1 MIRTRQLLVLA
12 VLMVVMTAPVMA
24 ITIKLA
30 SVAPEQSPWG
40 TALNRLALEWG
51 RISNGR
57 VDVRIYHN
65 GIAGNE
71 DDIIRKMRI
80 NQLQA
85 GVFTSAGMKSIAPEA
100 FALSVPFLIREEDE
114 LRHVLQ
120 EVQPE
125 LDAAFQANRMHA
137 LAWSRAGWVHFFSK
151 EPVTYPQDL
160 KEQRL
165 AADPNDQELLQAF
178 RIMGYRPIPM
188 PQNELLTSLN
198 SGLVDAFYTSPLVAA
213 GFQWFGLAPH
223 MLNLK
228 VAPFLGVIVI
238 SDTAWR
244 RIPEDIKPQLLRSAA
259 NVALQI
265 EDQVLQLEEQAIDLM
280 EENGLMIGRLSEA
293 EQQVW
298 IEDFEEHSTQ
308 IMEDVFHPEM
318 TARIQSILSEYRSR

>member
-1 MIRTRQLLVLA
+1 
-12 VLMVVMTAPVMA
+12 MVVMTAPVMA

-40 TALNRLALEWG
+40 NALNRLAQEWG
-51 RISNGR
+51 RISGGQ

-85 GVFTSAGMKSIAPEA
+85 GVFTSSGMKSLAPEA
-100 FALSVPFLIREEDE
+100 FALSVPFLIRGEDE
-114 LRHVLQ
+114 LRYVLE

-125 LDAAFQANRMHA
+125 LDAAFENNRMHA
-137 LAWSRAGWVHFFSK
+137 LAWSRAGWIQFFSR
-151 EPVTYPQDL
+151 EPVTTPDDL
-160 KEQRL
+160 KSQRL

-178 RIMGYRPIPM
+178 RIMGYRPTPM

-213 GFQWFGLAPH
+213 GYQWFGLAPH
-223 MLNLK
+223 LLDLK

-238 SDTAWR
+238 SDNAWR
-244 RIPEDIKPQLLRSAA
+244 RIPNNIKPQLLEAA
-259 NVALQI
+259 ADVAIQI
-265 EDQVLQLEEQAIDLM
+265 EDQVLELEEQALELM
-280 EENGLMIGRLSEA
+280 EDNGLSIERLSDA
-293 EQQVW
+293 EKRVW
-298 IEDFEEHSTQ
+298 IDDFERYSDQ
-308 IMEDVFHPEM
+308 IMAEVFHPQM
-318 TARIQSILSEYRSR
+318 TARIQRLLQQYRAR